1 MQRLVQ
7 HPSVQSLGCG
17 VDVDRSL
24 GSTLYKRPIP
34 RLFGDTVRDPQSLP
48 DPAASSDPQ
57 ALIEENK
64 RLRQQVAA
72 LEQSNRDLQIALETT
87 AIHGDCIENE
97 LQSTLSLYRRQ
108 QQRLQTILKQVAQQ
122 KRDLEWVLQT
132 TIEHSSVIENEL
144 LSANERLTL
153 EAHQH
158 RNAEQKLQSLLGTIT
173 REREDLEHV
182 LRLIIEHGDAMI
194 EQLYVQATEAGAKAT
209 MDALTRVANRRRFD
223 EYLEQQWQTRG
234 SRSESLAL
242 VMVDVDSFK
251 AYNDL
256 LGHVAG
262 DVCLQQVAMA
272 IAQVARSTS
281 DLVARYGGE
290 EFAVLLPRA
299 TLQQAELVGTRI
311 RQAVLGLSLPHPRS
325 VVNPCVTVSVGVA
338 AISPSLTTSP
348 TLLVSRADRALYA
361 AKQQGRDRVVVADEL
376 SNETIAL
383 RSAVEMR
390 IH

>member
-1 MQRLVQ
+1 M
-7 HPSVQSLGCG
+7 
-17 VDVDRSL
+17 
-24 GSTLYKRPIP
+24 P

-144 LSANERLTL
+144 LSANERLTI

-234 SRSESLAL
+234 SRSEPLAL

-325 VVNPCVTVSVGVA
+325 AVNPCVTVSVGVA

-361 AKQQGRDRVVVADEL
+361 AKQQGRNRVVVADEL

-390 IH
+390 LH

>member
-1 MQRLVQ
+1 M
-7 HPSVQSLGCG
+7 
-17 VDVDRSL
+17 
-24 GSTLYKRPIP
+24 
-34 RLFGDTVRDPQSLP
+34 RDPQSQP
-48 DPAASSDPQ
+48 DPMALPESD
-57 ALIEENK
+57 ALIAENK

-108 QQRLQTILKQVAQQ
+108 QQRLQTILRQVAEQ

-144 LSANERLTL
+144 LSANERLSQ
-153 EAHQH
+153 EADHH
-158 RNAEQKLQSLLGTIT
+158 RNAEQKLQSMLGNIT

-194 EQLYVQATEAGAKAT
+194 EQLYTQATEAGARASV
-209 MDALTRVANRRRFD
+209 DSLTRVANRRRFD
-223 EYLEQQWQTRG
+223 EYLEQQWQARG
-234 SRSESLAL
+234 SRMEPLAL
-242 VMVDVDSFK
+242 VMADVDSFK
-251 AYNDL
+251 AYNDC
-256 LGHVAG
+256 LGHVSG

-272 IAQVARSTS
+272 ISQVARSTS

-311 RQAVLGLSLPHPRS
+311 RQAVLGLALPHPRS
-325 VVNPCVTVSVGVA
+325 AVNPCVTVSVGVA
-338 AISPSLTTSP
+338 ALTPSRTESP
-348 TLLVSRADRALYA
+348 TVLISRADQALYA
-361 AKQQGRDRVVVADEL
+361 AKQQGRDRVVVADEITPD
-376 SNETIAL
+376 TISL
-383 RSAVEMR
+383 RSAIELRV
-390 IH
+390 H